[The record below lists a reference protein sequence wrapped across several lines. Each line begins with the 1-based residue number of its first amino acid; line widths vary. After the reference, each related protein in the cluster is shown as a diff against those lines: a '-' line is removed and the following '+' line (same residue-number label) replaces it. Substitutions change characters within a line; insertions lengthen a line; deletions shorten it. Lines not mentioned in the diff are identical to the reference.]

1 MQEQLGRLIVGS
13 ATGAYETGL
22 SPARELDR
30 EAEFLLAQVPLFAA
44 LSKRHLARVASVATA
59 KRIAAHTP
67 LVRAGEPADA
77 FYVILD
83 GKARVDVPGRP
94 IELEAGDFFGEMA
107 LIDGEPRS
115 ATVTAL
121 GEVLVL
127 TVPRPKFLKLL
138 EAEPTVTLALMEAL
152 TQRLREAQAAAGA

>member
-59 KRIAAHTP
+59 KRIAA
-67 LVRAGEPADA
+67 
-77 FYVILD
+77 
-83 GKARVDVPGRP
+83 
-94 IELEAGDFFGEMA
+94 
-107 LIDGEPRS
+107 
-115 ATVTAL
+115 
-121 GEVLVL
+121 
-127 TVPRPKFLKLL
+127 
-138 EAEPTVTLALMEAL
+138 
-152 TQRLREAQAAAGA
+152 Q